1 MSTQDSDPSQPTI
14 YEMIRMQSAD
24 MRHLGDTLARIEGTM
39 NGLVTQE
46 QRAADKAMAD
56 QRHQYLVDRVAE
68 DEERTTWVK
77 RAAVT
82 SLGAPLVVGV
92 MLWAT
97 GASVQL
103 PT

>member
-1 MSTQDSDPSQPTI
+1 MSAPAEDPSQPTI

-24 MRHLGDTLARIEGTM
+24 MRHLGDTLSRIEGTM

-46 QRAADKAMAD
+46 QRAADKALAD
-56 QRHQYLVDRVAE
+56 QRHQFLVDRVAD
-68 DEERTTWVK
+68 DEEKATWVK
-77 RAAVT
+77 RAAIT

-103 PT
+103 PS